1 MANKLL
7 ITLAVVLVC
16 HTAAAADLNFGFFS
30 LFANA
35 NGTNVFQALQN
46 RIQTKI
52 QALKAAAANSTTTQ
66 ANSFLSTLAAN
77 LQALNQTSISPQFN
91 LANTRFLLAQ
101 ALARLRGNPLLQ
113 NLRTYIQNAL
123 AAANDGATVPLTK

>member
-1 MANKLL
+1 MANKLF

-16 HTAAAADLNFGFFS
+16 HTAAANSNFGFFS
-30 LFANA
+30 WFGNA

-46 RIQTKI
+46 RIQAKI

-113 NLRTYIQNAL
+113 NLRTHIQNAL
-123 AAANDGATVPLTK
+123 AAANDGATVPISK